1 MKPVSIPTPNTQ
13 DTVKNNSQTFLR
25 FSFRNMMQ
33 YIKGS
38 EMKEYEKKLIL
49 TQVIV
54 HEYRPWICPTLQDS
68 EGTTPCALL
77 ENKYSHQRESSIQ
90 MKKLGKLQ
98 KDVQ

>member
-1 MKPVSIPTPNTQ
+1 
-13 DTVKNNSQTFLR
+13 
-25 FSFRNMMQ
+25 MMQ

-49 TQVIV
+49 TR
-54 HEYRPWICPTLQDS
+54 HCSWIQALDMPNSTRILTAQHQ
-68 EGTTPCALL
+68 PCAPL

-98 KDVQ
+98 KDVQWVLNPFKPITFK